1 MKRNLLL
8 VSMIAA
14 ALMTASCNKDDEKN
28 PVEEQQTEQQTQVKQ
43 TRPIVIKAG
52 KKSSVSK
59 VATEDGY
66 TLKFSQTD
74 KLVLTDGTNTYA
86 TLDVDEIAEGGTSAT
101 FKGNISTNA
110 DSKTI
115 YATVGSVLDGVQTST
130 TSLADVVASNCYL
143 KSEEFE
149 YNANSDQ
156 FSVDLYDQN
165 AYLVFNVAEGQKK
178 VELAGTWYTVANQH
192 LYAAIPS
199 GQEISARFFG
209 TKAAESV
216 EAGKIYTID
225 RTDVVDLGLSVLWC
239 TSNANSPETDQ
250 KNWDDA
256 NALAA
261 SVSGYDLPSD
271 DNFKELTGEKR
282 VAGVTVTKSLKW
294 NGTGTE
300 NGATFSSA
308 YGSVF
313 FPAAG
318 YQKYSMQKYFGTA
331 GYYRTSSSDHYY
343 FYFQGAG
350 AAMQSDG
357 DADHLYSVRLVRGL

>member
-1 MKRNLLL
+1 MKRNFLL

-14 ALMTASCNKDDEKN
+14 ALMTASCSKDDEKN

-101 FKGNISTNA
+101 FKGDISTNA

-250 KNWDDA
+250 KTWEEA
-256 NALAA
+256 KAMETE
-261 SVSGYDLPSD
+261 VYKLPSA
-271 DNFKELTGEKR
+271 DNCRELTGEKK
-282 VAGVTVTKSLKW
+282 VTGVTVTKSVD
-294 NGTGTE
+294 

-318 YQKYSMQKYFGTA
+318 YDKKVMQKDFDFGHA
-331 GYYRTSSSDHYY
+331 GYYWSSSPANYL
-343 FYFQGAG
+343 YFQGTG
-350 AAMQSDG
+350 AAMQPDG
-357 DADHLYSVRLVRGL
+357 NEEYKYSVRLVRGL

>member
-101 FKGNISTNA
+101 FKGDISTNA

-250 KNWDDA
+250 KTWVEA
-256 NALAA
+256 KAMETE
-261 SVSGYDLPSD
+261 VYKLPSA
-271 DNFKELTGEKR
+271 DNCRELTGEKK
-282 VAGVTVTKSLKW
+282 VTGVTVTKSV
-294 NGTGTE
+294 N

-318 YQKYSMQKYFGTA
+318 CYTYKQKDLGHA
-331 GYYRTSSSDHYY
+331 GYYWSSSPAIYL
-343 FYFQGAG
+343 YFQGVG

-357 DADHLYSVRLVRGL
+357 NEEYKYSVRLVRGL

>member
-1 MKRNLLL
+1 MKRNFLL

-14 ALMTASCNKDDEKN
+14 ALMTASCSKDDEKN
-28 PVEEQQTEQQTQVKQ
+28 PLEEQQTEQQTQVKQ

-101 FKGNISTNA
+101 FKGDISTNA

-143 KSEEFE
+143 KSEGFT
-149 YNANSDQ
+149 YNANSEL
-156 FSVDLYDQN
+156 SVELYDQN

-178 VELAGTWYTVANQH
+178 VELAGTWYIVANQH
-192 LYAAIPS
+192 LYVAIPS
-199 GQEISARFFG
+199 GQAISGRFFG

-239 TSNANSPETDQ
+239 TSNANSPATAHKTWSEAKSMETAVY
-250 KNWDDA
+250 K
-256 NALAA
+256 
-261 SVSGYDLPSD
+261 LPSA
-271 DNFKELTGEKR
+271 DNFKELTGEKT
-282 VAGVTVTKSLKW
+282 VEGVTVSKEW
-294 NGTGTE
+294 NSGY
-300 NGATFSSA
+300 TFETD

-318 YQKYSMQKYFGTA
+318 SFGNSDEPF
-331 GYYRTSSSDHYY
+331 GYYWSGDQYSYLY
-343 FYFQGAG
+343 FYSKNNSQQVYVNTGYY
-350 AAMQSDG
+350 DYE
-357 DADHLYSVRLVRGL
+357 YSVRLVRGL